1 MELVSITRDHQHSTS
16 AQGAGAA
23 QTLLGPKAS
32 RDLGEKP
39 ESAAFLSKH
48 ALGLSLVS
56 WGEFHFHERSSQK
69 LDLCLL

>member
-1 MELVSITRDHQHSTS
+1 MELLSSSSDHQHSSS
-16 AQGAGAA
+16 AHGGEAT
-23 QTLLGPKAS
+23 QTLLVPMAS

-56 WGEFHFHERSSQK
+56 RGEFHFRECSSQK
-69 LDLCLL
+69 LVLCLL

>member
-1 MELVSITRDHQHSTS
+1 MATETTRQ
-16 AQGAGAA
+16 AAAPREPEAA
-23 QTLLGPKAS
+23 QNLLGPKAS

-56 WGEFHFHERSSQK
+56 RGEFHFPKCSCQK
-69 LDLCLL
+69 LVLCLF